1 MMCWVQDVTIQQLG
15 LSGIRALNGVSIAG
29 QPIED
34 AVLDQRPKGVFRL
47 TIDCEQAK
55 MIF

>member
-15 LSGIRALNGVSIAG
+15 LPRIRALNGVSIAG
-29 QPIED
+29 QPIKH

-47 TIDCEQAK
+47 TVDRRPK
-55 MIF
+55 